1 MFLSYCFSPHS
12 ARDFSSDGIEFVNSD
27 GVVEADDDDDDDD
40 EDNEDEESPSD
51 AKDKQS
57 LSRSQRCEV
66 QIMYIQMEFCEK
78 STLRY

>member
-1 MFLSYCFSPHS
+1 MELFWLFYYCCSPHS

-27 GVVEADDDDDDDD
+27 GEIVADD
-40 EDNEDEESPSD
+40 EDEESTSD
-51 AKDKQS
+51 TKDQQS